1 MQRSRRLAETGTA
14 NEAAGHYLGWP
25 EAGGYL
31 GVEKGDG
38 TEDSYGLMAGKR
50 KSGSRLKRAGRKL
63 DSLLFGIPED
73 RRSLG
78 LRNPTAKRAAA
89 KRKLYRIGHA
99 AALRNPSGGPQAAL
113 VAAERTF
120 VFREAAVTDLSGAR
134 EFFLAGFADGA
145 GERRNPKAKSAF
157 DKCVADVAKKGGAY
171 DPHAVCAAAGRK
183 KYGAA
188 EMARRAAAGKK
199 RAARGNPASV
209 LVDGRE
215 IFTGS
220 TQEAAALA
228 ARLKAEGHQ
237 KVTTEAAAK
246 GAKHGW
252 KRNPNNPLDTA
263 GKNPQYTQAQ
273 EKGIQKVLD
282 SAARIL
288 PSATGPRESLQSIKK
303 VGERFDGRNAY
314 IVYDVVAVGQW
325 RGGPPVAHTIR
336 VTFTV
341 HPNGTISRVK
351 DVRNPSKRQRK
362 KTFRKEFDEGFK
374 RWGVDAKELMR
385 GVKRRK
391 PLKDAERKARQRL
404 KRNPKNP
411 LDTSQSAYEGF
422 HGEKPK
428 GSVTVQ
434 ERAHFHTHVWAV
446 GKLVLL
452 KIQLP
457 PDRRQPGY
465 SNVVDVEFD
474 YERKKDPAFLTANES
489 RDQLFID
496 GGDQAVDLKVFG
508 IDTPHEKE
516 LLGYLKSVWYFTD
529 KKHLGNEGG
538 LAIYKH
544 KLGEEGG
551 ELPAVV
557 YRVRDK
563 RLEIVGGSYTIPD
576 EGVRN

>member
-228 ARLKAEGHQ
+228 ARLKAEGHR
-237 KVTTEAAAK
+237 KVTTAVAAK

-252 KRNPNNPLDTA
+252 KRNH
-263 GKNPQYTQAQ
+263 GKKSMRALQ
-273 EKGIQKVLD
+273 KGLSKKPG
-282 SAARIL
+282 SA
-288 PSATGPRESLQSIKK
+288 
-303 VGERFDGRNAY
+303 
-314 IVYDVVAVGQW
+314 
-325 RGGPPVAHTIR
+325 
-336 VTFTV
+336 
-341 HPNGTISRVK
+341 
-351 DVRNPSKRQRK
+351 
-362 KTFRKEFDEGFK
+362 
-374 RWGVDAKELMR
+374 
-385 GVKRRK
+385 
-391 PLKDAERKARQRL
+391 PLKSFARKWAKG

-474 YERKKDPAFLTANES
+474 YDRKKDPAFLTANES